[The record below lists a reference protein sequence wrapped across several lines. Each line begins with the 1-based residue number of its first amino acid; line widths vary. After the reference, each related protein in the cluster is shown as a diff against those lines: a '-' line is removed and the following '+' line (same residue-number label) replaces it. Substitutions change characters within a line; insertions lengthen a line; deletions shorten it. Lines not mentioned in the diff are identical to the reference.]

1 MNKIRSE
8 YIPALSF
15 DWLTA
20 QYDSVMRWFMRESI
34 FKSRLV
40 EQGKVEKGQ
49 RVLDLG
55 CGTATLAILI
65 EKARP
70 GADVIGI
77 DGDRNIL
84 RIAEA
89 KMRKQ
94 GLNIPLFDAMAFDLP
109 CRDNYFDRVFASL
122 LFHHL
127 TRENKIRTIAEVHR
141 VLKPGGELHVAD
153 FGAPQN
159 ALTRFVSLLTRH
171 WEEASDNV
179 QGLLQGMLA
188 SAGFEVVDV
197 TAHYMTILG
206 TLSLYRARKTG

>member
-1 MNKIRSE
+1 MSKTRSE
-8 YIPALSF
+8 YIPALSYE
-15 DWLTA
+15 WLTFG
-20 QYDSVMRWFMRESI
+20 YDPLVKWFMRETAV
-34 FKSRLV
+34 KGRLV
-40 EQGKVEKGQ
+40 EQGGIEKGQ

-55 CGTATLAILI
+55 CGTATLAILA
-65 EKARP
+65 KKSRP

-77 DGDRNIL
+77 DGDRKIL
-84 RIAEA
+84 EIADA
-89 KMRKQ
+89 KTRKQ

-159 ALTRFVSLLTRH
+159 ALMRFVSLLTRH
-171 WEEASDNV
+171 LEEASDNV
-179 QGLLQGMLA
+179 QGLLPVMLV
-188 SAGFEVVDV
+188 SAGFEAVDA
-197 TAHYMTILG
+197 TAHYMTIFG
-206 TLSLYRARKTG
+206 TLSLYRARKQG